1 MLDLDYDL
9 INELKDDLWFY
20 YGAKD
25 HWVPLEYH
33 ENLVKN
39 VPDVDAEI
47 CSQNIAQGVYKGI
60 CLYYGR
66 PAPQANLI
74 SFGLQP
80 AQTHPPRSPILR
92 EENPP
97 ERKKSHR
104 RKRSEGKKRET

>member
-47 CSQNIAQGVYKGI
+47 CSQNIAHAFVLSYRHIIRHYRTLSTVVPRARQ
-60 CLYYGR
+60 L
-66 PAPQANLI
+66 
-74 SFGLQP
+74 P
-80 AQTHPPRSPILR
+80 AQVWTPK
-92 EENPP
+92 EQ
-97 ERKKSHR
+97 
-104 RKRSEGKKRET
+104 

>member
-47 CSQNIAQGVYKGI
+47 CSQNIAHAFVLSPSHKMAEI
-60 CLYYGR
+60 V
-66 PAPQANLI
+66 
-74 SFGLQP
+74 
-80 AQTHPPRSPILR
+80 AQKLCASSII
-92 EENPP
+92 
-97 ERKKSHR
+97 KIFD
-104 RKRSEGKKRET
+104 